1 MACPT
6 PAERARTL
14 AQGRL
19 PGLLFLEGSASPVP
33 VHHGTGRTG
42 EPLLLVPAG
51 GSLHLALRTH
61 GGPVPPGAVLRV
73 DDVAPTADAP
83 GLGRVRVSGRL
94 RPVGP
99 TASAAAAIE
108 FAEANPLP
116 SLLGVGSDAVLYR
129 LGVDGVNLEAEH
141 GGGPV
146 DPVEYAVAEPDP
158 LHEVEQDLLLDL
170 ADHHREQLE
179 PWFRRALHTAGID
192 AAGPRAAR
200 LDRYGFVV
208 DTGRRPPA
216 RRWVRLEFSRP
227 LNDVDELAHL
237 LHPVLF
243 HSACDH
249 ASAEAEA
256 VQAPE
261 S

>member
-1 MACPT
+1 MACPS

-19 PGLLFLEGSASPVP
+19 PGLLFLEGSAAPAPVR
-33 VHHGTGRTG
+33 HGTGRTG
-42 EPLLLVPAG
+42 QPLLLVPAG
-51 GSLHLALRTH
+51 GSLHLALKTH

-73 DDVAPTADAP
+73 DDVAPFADAP
-83 GLGRVRVSGRL
+83 SLGRVRVSGRL
-94 RPVGP
+94 RPVEP
-99 TASAAAAIE
+99 TAAAAAAIE

-129 LGVDGVNLEAEH
+129 LSVDGVSIEGEH

-146 DPVEYAVAEPDP
+146 DTVDYAAAAPDP
-158 LHEVEQDLLLDL
+158 FHELEQDLLLDL

-192 AAGPRAAR
+192 AERPSAAR

-208 DTGRRPPA
+208 DTGRRPPG
-216 RRWVRLEFSRP
+216 RRWVRLEFARP

-243 HSACDH
+243 HSADEH
-249 ASAEAEA
+249 AHPQGAA
-256 VQAPE
+256 VQTPE
-261 S
+261 P